1 MRNKSTLHP
10 NNPSIRKFQLTSK
23 PQVNLVL
30 LAQTLYLQVA
40 VQNYAIHTQGIYQ

>member
-1 MRNKSTLHP
+1 MRNNQHP

-23 PQVNLVL
+23 PKVNLVL